1 MWGGV
6 PARKIDTVQSFAEH
20 YREFAVDMRKVT
32 TNRKEFIEECRK
44 IVK

>member
-1 MWGGV
+1 MGGV
-6 PARKIDTVQSFAEH
+6 PARKINTLQSFAEH
-20 YREFAVDMRKVT
+20 YREYAVDMRKVT